1 MQGNN
6 HQIILNFRYAFT
18 KRPVPCEHVCE
29 IWNDI
34 EGGIHDIRYG
44 EVHYE
49 VVGDRPHP
57 GVRQNYP
64 DH

>member
-1 MQGNN
+1 MEA
-6 HQIILNFRYAFT
+6 IIIINYNFT
-18 KRPVPCEHVCE
+18 KRPVPCEHVGE
-29 IWNDI
+29 VWNHI
-34 EGGIHDIRYG
+34 EGSIHDIRYG

-49 VVGDRPHP
+49 VVGHRSHP

>member
-18 KRPVPCEHVCE
+18 KRPVPCEHVGE
-29 IWNDI
+29 IWNYI